1 MLRFVI
7 SSTVLVLALPGRRT
21 HQLIRRPNV
30 ARRALVEAFH
40 AGAQHPFENQHTCAG
55 PHPDDEH
62 VRSEVGVA
70 AREVRAPE
78 KLATALRAAQA
89 FCHDANGVALRV

>member
-1 MLRFVI
+1 MLLLVRRFLRDRGIGWVRFVKTRLGI
-7 SSTVLVLALPGRRT
+7 AETPWDFSQWCDTQRT
-21 HQLIRRPNV
+21 QARV
-30 ARRALVEAFH
+30 AR
-40 AGAQHPFENQHTCAG
+40 TCAL
-55 PHPDDEH
+55 HDEH

-89 FCHDANGVALRV
+89 FCHDANAVTPPV